1 MTNSEKALKMHE
13 EWHGKIETCA
23 KSHVNSRE
31 DLAIAYTP
39 GVAEPCKVIAKDPEA
54 AYTYTMKSNTVAVV
68 SDGSAVLGLGNIGAL
83 AAMPVM
89 EGKAVLF
96 KEFGGVNAV
105 PICLDTQ
112 DTEEIIKTVVN
123 IAPAFG
129 GINLEDISAPRCFE
143 IEERLKELLDI
154 PVFHDDQHGTA
165 VIVLA
170 CIINA
175 LKLTGKKKEN
185 CKVVVNGAGA
195 AGIAITKLLLN
206 YGFENII
213 MCDIRGMLAR
223 DDERLNWAQAE
234 MALRTNHEVQHG
246 TLADALVGADIFV
259 GVSAPNIITED
270 MVRTMNKDSIFFA
283 MANPTPEIMPDLARK
298 AGAAVV
304 GTGRSDFP
312 NQINNVMAFPGIFR
326 GALDVRA
333 SEINEEMKMAAE
345 DFRKVLK
352 SGDVT
357 KIDEADVKFNDI
369 IFAATNNQR
378 LITLLNNLREQM
390 YRFRVEYLKQKE
402 CYPQLLEEHDKL
414 IALISGGEVE
424 EACELMGCHID
435 NQASTVSDVI
445 RRDQVEYHR

>member
-129 GINLEDISAPRCFE
+129 GINLKDISAPRCFE

-165 VIVLA
+165 IVVLA
-170 CIINA
+170 GIINA
-175 LKLTGKKKEN
+175 MKVTGKDKESS
-185 CKVVVNGAGA
+185 KVVVNGAGS
-195 AGIAITKLLLN
+195 AGVAITKLLLT
-206 YGFENII
+206 YGFKHVT
-213 MCDIRGMLAR
+213 MCDINGILGK
-223 DDERLNWAQAE
+223 DSKDLNWMQE
-234 MALRTNHEVQHG
+234 KMVEVTNLEQKTG
-246 TLADALVGADIFV
+246 KLADALKGADIFV
-259 GVSAPNIITED
+259 GISAPNIVTPE
-270 MVRTMNKDSIFFA
+270 MVASMNKDAILFA
-283 MANPTPEIMPDLARK
+283 MANPVPEIMPDIAK
-298 AGAAVV
+298 AAGAKVV

-312 NQINNVMAFPGIFR
+312 NQVNNVVAFPGIFK
-326 GALDVRA
+326 GALEGRA
-333 SEINEEMKMAAE
+333 TAITEDMKLATAKAIAGLVPDKELNENNILPEAF
-345 DFRKVLK
+345 DPRV
-352 SGDVT
+352 
-357 KIDEADVKFNDI
+357 ADVVSRAVKE
-369 IFAATNNQR
+369 
-378 LITLLNNLREQM
+378 LI
-390 YRFRVEYLKQKE
+390 
-402 CYPQLLEEHDKL
+402 
-414 IALISGGEVE
+414 
-424 EACELMGCHID
+424 
-435 NQASTVSDVI
+435 
-445 RRDQVEYHR
+445 